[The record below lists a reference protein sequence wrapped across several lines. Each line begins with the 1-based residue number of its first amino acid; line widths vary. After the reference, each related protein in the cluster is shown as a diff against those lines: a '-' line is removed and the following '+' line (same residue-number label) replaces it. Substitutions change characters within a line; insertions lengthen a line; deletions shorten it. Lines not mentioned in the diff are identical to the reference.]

1 MYAADVLEILAALD
15 SSQVRAWVVGGW
27 GVDALLAEQTREH
40 ADLDLLLDLTE
51 EEPARAA
58 LEELGFRW
66 IRNKRTDF
74 IPDALMPRRIFMRDD
89 SGRMVD
95 LHGVDLR
102 TWPGSWFEKLQREG
116 RLSLAIDPA
125 DAFAEGRIAGRRAS
139 CLSPILQVASCQAY
153 DPSQDDLQGMSR
165 LCARFDLPL
174 PAYLEAP
181 ISAERIDAVARIG

>member
-1 MYAADVLEILAALD
+1 MHAADVLEILAALD
-15 SSQVRAWVVGGW
+15 ASQVRAWVVGGW

-51 EEPARAA
+51 EEPAQAA
-58 LEELGFRW
+58 FEDLGFRW

-89 SGRMVD
+89 SGRMLD

-102 TWPGSWFEKLQREG
+102 TWPGSWFEKLQREA

-125 DAFAEGRIAGRRAS
+125 DAFAEGRIAGRRVP
-139 CLSPILQVASCQAY
+139 CLSPGLQVASCQAY
-153 DPSQDDLQGMSR
+153 ELGEDDRRDMSR

-181 ISAERIDAVARIG
+181 ISADAVARIG